1 MSIIDPPKDK
11 EEMWKR
17 RVRRASGRETR
28 MISRSNMIQV

>member
-17 RVRRASGRETR
+17 RARRALGRKTR
-28 MISRSNMIQV
+28 RISRSNMIQV